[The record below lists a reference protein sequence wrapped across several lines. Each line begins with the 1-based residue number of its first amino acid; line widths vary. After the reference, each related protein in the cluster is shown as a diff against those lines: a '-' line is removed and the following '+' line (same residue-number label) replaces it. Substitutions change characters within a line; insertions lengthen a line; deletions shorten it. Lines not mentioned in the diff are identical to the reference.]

1 MWCVYELYMRANICY
16 RLECISNGWKGCVC
30 VWSTEKTYI
39 RNLRCGLTER
49 SDAWRVRVF
58 GQKST
63 AIYPLSTIET
73 PLMRVRVYCVYVSI
87 YFLPV
92 LFPTANRLESRAP
105 SNAKETKAAKRQ
117 NWLWVIYFH
126 FCRPTAKHGIFHISA
141 CEACLVARYSYIR
154 YTRHTWASWHTTYKL
169 VPKAHPNHTR
179 RTARDLPCKG
189 DYS

>member
-1 MWCVYELYMRANICY
+1 MCVWIVYACEYLLQTRMYIE
-16 RLECISNGWKGCVC
+16 RLKGMCVC

-126 FCRPTAKHGIFHISA
+126 FLSSNGEAGHLPHIRMRSMFGSTLFLYPIHTAYISILA
-141 CEACLVARYSYIR
+141 YYI
-154 YTRHTWASWHTTYKL
+154 
-169 VPKAHPNHTR
+169 
-179 RTARDLPCKG
+179 
-189 DYS
+189 